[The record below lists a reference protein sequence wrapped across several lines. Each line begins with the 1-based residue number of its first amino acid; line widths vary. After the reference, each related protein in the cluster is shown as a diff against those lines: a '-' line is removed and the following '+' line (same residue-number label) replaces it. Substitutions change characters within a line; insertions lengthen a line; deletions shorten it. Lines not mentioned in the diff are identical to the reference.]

1 LKNAFLNDEESAILL
16 ELKDCSREEKIKILE
31 HSITAEDEP
40 NNQRTL
46 RSLLSKLKRA

>member
-1 LKNAFLNDEESAILL
+1 MKNVFLNDEESAILL
-16 ELKDCSREEKIKILE
+16 ELKDCPHQEKIKILE
-31 HSITAEDEP
+31 HSLAAEDEP